1 MNDSFWQ
8 KLFASFLLIFVIML
22 SFSKVSYAVEQSQTP
37 KASRVIMV
45 IVDKITVDD
54 YEGNTLQHIKSL
66 TQRGSVGLLNN
77 NTGAGIYSEHTY
89 PSIGGGAH
97 LIGTDEGNYAFA
109 EQERVLDALGRE
121 EYQSRTGWQAPS
133 GSAVQLGFGKL
144 ERLNNELKYSAIP
157 GALGQAIKNAGYKT
171 AVIGNADTRE
181 KHRRLATTITMD
193 QKGVT
198 NFSAID
204 RTILT
209 EKKTLLGS
217 FRTDFTKVLQ
227 KVEEYRNFGTSLV
240 VIETGDIT
248 RIYESRDVALNKAYN
263 QQRGAALVEI
273 DHFVDNLAKQM
284 DFNQEVLLVVTPTP
298 TSEALKESKSLTPI
312 FAVGPGFEPGTLLT
326 SGTTKRDGIIM
337 NTDIAPT
344 ILKTL
349 GLQPVLEMSGRPFV
363 SSSVVPQAN
372 SIDYLKNLNER
383 LITTYQGRAP
393 LQSAYVLV
401 QIIVLFMGLFGIFFK
416 RHMAEH
422 IKPFLL
428 VIMSVPLAE
437 LLMPLLPVQS
447 VAILAI
453 QLIITTLL
461 IAGIAILIHR
471 KFNLDPFIF
480 ICIATAGT
488 ILIDVVNASYL
499 QKQSLLGYDPIVGAR
514 FYGIGNEYMGVLIG
528 SLIIGTTSAIQFWS
542 NYRKPLIAITG
553 AVYLF
558 TIYAMAAPFLGTNVG
573 GTIATT
579 AALLVTFLLL
589 FNVRFGVRTVIMVAG
604 IVAMA
609 VFAFIAF
616 DLSRPPELRSH
627 MGTTASLILNAGS
640 GQALDII
647 QRKWAMNM
655 KLLRYT
661 VWSRVLLASLA
672 VLALLFYRPRGVMQN
687 IRIKYSYLYKGF
699 IGVVTGALVAFA
711 FNDSGVVAAATT
723 MIFGAPPL
731 VYLVLS
737 EQKHDYKHKII

>member
-1 MNDSFWQ
+1 MKDSFWQ
-8 KLFASFLLIFVIML
+8 KLFASLLVLFVVTL
-22 SFSKVSYAVEQSQTP
+22 SFGKVSFAVEQSQ

-45 IVDKITVDD
+45 IVDKITIDD
-54 YEGNTLQHIKSL
+54 YEDNTLEHIKSL
-66 TQRGSVGLLNN
+66 TQKGSVGLLNN

-97 LIGTDEGNYAFA
+97 LVGTDEGNYAFA
-109 EQERVLDALGRE
+109 EREKIVDAFGSE
-121 EYQSRTGWQAPS
+121 EYQSRTGWQAPA
-133 GSAVQLGFGKL
+133 GSAVQLGLGKL
-144 ERLNNELKYSAIP
+144 ARLNNELRYPAIP
-157 GALGQAIKNAGYKT
+157 GALGQAIRDAGYQT

-193 QKGVT
+193 QKGIT
-198 NFSAID
+198 DFSAID
-204 RTILT
+204 RAILT
-209 EKKTLLGS
+209 EKKTRLGS

-227 KVEEYRNFGTSLV
+227 RMEEYRKAGASLI
-240 VIETGDIT
+240 VIETGDMT
-248 RIYESRDVALNKAYN
+248 RIFESRGVALDKAYN
-263 QQRGAALVEI
+263 QQRRTALVEI
-273 DHFVDNLAKQM
+273 DRFVDSLTKQM
-284 DFNQEVLLVVTPTP
+284 DFDQEILLVVTPTP
-298 TSEALKESKSLTPI
+298 TSEALKESKNLTPI

-344 ILKTL
+344 ILKSF
-349 GLQPVLEMSGRPFV
+349 GLQPVAEMSGRPFV
-363 SSSVVPQAN
+363 SSAVLPQGD
-372 SIDYLKNLNER
+372 SIDYLKNVNDR

-428 VIMSVPLAE
+428 VIMAVPLAE

-447 VAILAI
+447 VALLAI

-461 IAGIAILIHR
+461 IAGIAILMQR

-528 SLIIGTTSAIQFWS
+528 SLIIGTTAAIQSWS
-542 NYRKPLIAITG
+542 NCRKPLIVITG
-553 AVYLF
+553 IAYLF
-558 TIYAMAAPFLGTNVG
+558 TIYALAAPFLGTNVG
-573 GTIATT
+573 GTIAGT
-579 AALLVTFLLL
+579 AALVVTFLLL
-589 FNVRFGVRTVIMVAG
+589 YNVRFGLRTVIMVAG

-609 VFAFIAF
+609 VLAFIAF

-627 MGTTASLILNAGS
+627 MGTTASLILHSGP
-640 GQALDII
+640 GQALDIM

-687 IRIKYSYLYKGF
+687 IRIKYPYLYKGF
-699 IGVVTGALVAFA
+699 IGVVVGALVAFA
-711 FNDSGVVAAATT
+711 VNDSGVVAAATT

-737 EQKHDYKHKII
+737 EQKYGDKHKIS